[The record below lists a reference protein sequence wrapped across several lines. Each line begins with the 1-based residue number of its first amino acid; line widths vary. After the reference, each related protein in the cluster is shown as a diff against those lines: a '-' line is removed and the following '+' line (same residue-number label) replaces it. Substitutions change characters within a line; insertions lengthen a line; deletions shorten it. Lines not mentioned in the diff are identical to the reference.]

1 MRRGERG
8 FSLVE
13 LIISLGIIALV
24 ASAAGMV
31 IFQVFKGTERNGDQ
45 MNLVRQVQNTGYW
58 IGRDARMAE
67 IINTDNLTPPDF
79 LEMEWTE
86 WDSDGDPTY
95 YEVTYYFE
103 ELTDGVGR
111 LKRNYWSSAGANE
124 DTRIAGLIYYSP
136 ADTDNTTRA
145 SYQPP
150 TLTLRVTGRFEQNI
164 ETREYLVSRRP
175 DI

>member
-1 MRRGERG
+1 MRRNEKG
-8 FSLVE
+8 FTFVE

-24 ASAAGMV
+24 GSATGMA

-45 MNLVRQVQNTGYW
+45 LNLVNQVQNVGYW
-58 IGRDARMAE
+58 VGRDARMAE
-67 IINTDNLTPPDF
+67 TINTDNLTPPDF

-103 ELTDGVGR
+103 ELADGMGR

-124 DTRIAGLIYYSP
+124 DTRIAERIYYVPS
-136 ADTDNTTRA
+136 DTDNTTRT

-150 TLTLRVTGRFEQNI
+150 SLTLRVTSRFEDEI